1 MSGTETTGQPAR
13 AGAGLALSLEGVTA
27 GYGAS
32 VVLRDV
38 SLALPAGSVA
48 ALLGPNGAGKTT
60 LLRAAAGLL
69 RVRSG
74 RVSSHGGDITG
85 RSVDGIARAGVCLI
99 PEGRGVFPSLTVRQN
114 LRLFTAE
121 PRAAQAVDRVADF
134 FPALARRLD
143 QVAGSLSGGEQ
154 QMLALS
160 RAVVGDARVV
170 LVDEASMG
178 LSPIL
183 VDQVFEFLARIAAAG
198 ASLLVVEQYVH
209 RALEIAGHVYL
220 LNRGQVVFSG
230 PPADLTGDDLFRR
243 YVTGG

>member
-1 MSGTETTGQPAR
+1 MAMPADD
-13 AGAGLALSLEGVTA
+13 LALSLEGVTA
-27 GYGAS
+27 GYGAT

-38 SLALPAGSVA
+38 SLAVPTGTVA

-69 RVRSG
+69 RPRSG
-74 RVSSHGGDITG
+74 QVRCHGADVTARPVDRV
-85 RSVDGIARAGVCLI
+85 ARAGVCLI

-114 LRLFTAE
+114 LRLFAPE
-121 PRAAQAVDRVADF
+121 RKAAYAVERAADF
-134 FPALARRLD
+134 FPSLARRLD

-178 LSPIL
+178 LSPIM
-183 VDQVFEFLARIAAAG
+183 VDQVFEFLARVTAAG
-198 ASLLVVEQYVH
+198 TSLLVVEQYVH

-220 LNRGQVVFSG
+220 LNRGQVAFSG
-230 PPADLTGDDLFRR
+230 PPSELAGEDLFRR
-243 YVTGG
+243 YVTGQ

>member
-1 MSGTETTGQPAR
+1 MPDAETARLPAQ
-13 AGAGLALSLEGVTA
+13 AGGGLALSLESVTA

-38 SLALPAGSVA
+38 TLSLPAGTVA

-60 LLRAAAGLL
+60 LLRAATGLL

-74 RVSSHGGDITG
+74 RVSCYGGDITG
-85 RSVDGIARAGVCLI
+85 RSVDGIARTGVCLI

-114 LRLFTAE
+114 LRLFAAE
-121 PRAAQAVDRVADF
+121 DKTAQAVERAAGF
-134 FPALARRLD
+134 FPSLARRLD

-178 LSPIL
+178 LSPIM
-183 VDQVFEFLARIAAAG
+183 VDQVFEFLARITAAG
-198 ASLLVVEQYVH
+198 TSLLVVEQYVH
-209 RALEIAGHVYL
+209 RALDIAGHVYL
-220 LNRGQVVFSG
+220 LNRGQIAFSG
-230 PPADLTGDDLFRR
+230 PPADLAGDDLFRR
-243 YVTGG
+243 YVTGD